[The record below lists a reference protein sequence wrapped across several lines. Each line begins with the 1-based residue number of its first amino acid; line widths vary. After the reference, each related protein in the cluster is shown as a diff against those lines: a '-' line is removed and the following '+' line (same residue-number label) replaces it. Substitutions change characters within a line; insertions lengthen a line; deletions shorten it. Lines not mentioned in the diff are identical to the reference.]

1 MATRGVRLG
10 ITGAT
15 GALGT
20 EVLAALDASRL
31 RIAQLVAVAG
41 DGSLGSDI
49 EFQSDVVPVVTELP
63 ALHGLDLLLNC
74 APPAAAPDI
83 ARAAL
88 RAEVPCIDLSGVF
101 AQRSEVPLSW
111 VAGGDPIAAG
121 PLLASPVDAALVWL
135 PLLRSLAELGPLAS
149 VTGTILEAASAAGR
163 AGIEALSLES
173 MALFNQQELPERD
186 VPSRSLAFD
195 CHATSGELVS
205 GRRTREVALAAALA
219 RCLGSTL
226 AVSARWIQ
234 VPAFVGQVSSLVIAW
249 ERPVEPAEAALRLAK
264 APGVELWDGALE
276 APNLRAVAGRDVVV
290 ASRPEPD
297 AARPGALRL
306 WAAGDVLRLAAANAV
321 ALAIGLLS
329 ERGALESRGAR

>member
-20 EVLAALDASRL
+20 EVLAALDVSRL
-31 RIAQLVAVAG
+31 PIVQLVAVAG
-41 DGSLGSDI
+41 ADSLGRDI
-49 EFQSDVVPVVTELP
+49 EFQGEVVPVVAELP

-101 AQRSEVPLSW
+101 AQRSEVPLGW
-111 VAGGDPIAAG
+111 AAGGDPVAAG
-121 PLLASPVDAALVWL
+121 PLLASPIDAALVWL
-135 PLLRSLAELGPLAS
+135 PVLRSLAEIGPLAQI
-149 VTGTILEAASAAGR
+149 TGTILESASASGG

-186 VPSRSLAFD
+186 VQLPSLAFD

-205 GRRTREVALAAALA
+205 GRRTRELALSAVVARMLSSAP
-219 RCLGSTL
+219 

-234 VPAFVGQVSSLVIAW
+234 VPVFVGQISSLVIAW
-249 ERPVEPAEAALRLAK
+249 ERPVDPAEATLRLAK
-264 APGVELWDGALE
+264 AAGIELWDGVLE
-276 APNLRAVAGRDVVV
+276 APNLRAVSGRDVVV
-290 ASRPEPD
+290 ASRPESD
-297 AARPGALRL
+297 AARSGAVRL

-321 ALAIGLLS
+321 ALAVGLLS
-329 ERGALESRGAR
+329 ERSAREARGAH